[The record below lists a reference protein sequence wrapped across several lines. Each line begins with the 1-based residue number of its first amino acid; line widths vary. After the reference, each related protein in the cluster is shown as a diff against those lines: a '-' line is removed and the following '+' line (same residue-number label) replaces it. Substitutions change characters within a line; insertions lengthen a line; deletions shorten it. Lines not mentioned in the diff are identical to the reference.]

1 LHFVAGDG
9 LRLRARPAAPGREFL
24 RGISVAAHEVPE
36 CPGRNALAQNYL
48 MPHSEATVLPVC
60 LQVPYVMVRG
70 NSDFL
75 YKPLQNLGNGTWGCV
90 PLSCDS

>member
-1 LHFVAGDG
+1 M
-9 LRLRARPAAPGREFL
+9 
-24 RGISVAAHEVPE
+24 AAHEVPE

-48 MPHSEATVLPVC
+48 MPRSEATVLPAC

-75 YKPLQNLGNGTWGCV
+75 PLQHLGNGAWGCV